1 MRTSVLQSRLSSS
14 SLAWSP
20 IRAAETERLI
30 SLWIRSTLISNLH
43 TNCNSECK
51 SIFDCGLRLIPRSMR
66 ETEAVKVGTRLTKW
80 QVWRCSG
87 LPLVPG
93 GQGGPRFP
101 GFGVGRRFA
110 IWGPFPV
117 RAPDSAPETCTSLN
131 KILAWFKCSAVYG
144 VAGVDARRATPPDPR
159 LARWGL
165 ARCGQL
171 DPSHPA
177 LLTREDPRVEPCLI
191 PCTSS
196 LSRSRL
202 PAWPVLRSPLRERP
216 GLPSGSD
223 PEWGPLCMRDMLRNA
238 PFSGFFQILGD
249 QLFDASS

>member
-1 MRTSVLQSRLSSS
+1 MQSGVAIAAMSVTSFRSMKFAVAFMNNDARGFRPRTPQ
-14 SLAWSP
+14 W
-20 IRAAETERLI
+20 
-30 SLWIRSTLISNLH
+30 
-43 TNCNSECK
+43 
-51 SIFDCGLRLIPRSMR
+51 PRS
-66 ETEAVKVGTRLTKW
+66 
-80 QVWRCSG
+80 
-87 LPLVPG
+87 
-93 GQGGPRFP
+93 
-101 GFGVGRRFA
+101 
-110 IWGPFPV
+110 
-117 RAPDSAPETCTSLN
+117 CTVMNTVTTPSHWHGSN
-131 KILAWFKCSAVYG
+131 AGHSSG

-171 DPSHPA
+171 DPSHLA

-202 PAWPVLRSPLRERP
+202 PAWPVLRSPLQERP